1 MSRLTLVVSGDLPHL
16 MPAYSEQ
23 EIIAGCRKKD
33 RAIQEHLY
41 RAYYSPFLKVCARY
55 ARSMED
61 AEQLL
66 NDGFLKIF
74 GQVDQFKNAGSF
86 EGWMQ
91 RIMVNTCL
99 DYLRNTALKEE
110 MIMHVNSIPAE
121 ESNLSVS
128 NDAIEN
134 MDFREM
140 VKVIQLLPTMTRTVF
155 NLFVFDG
162 YNHKEISKQLDI
174 SEGTSHWHVHQ
185 ARNMLQKKIIKSEQQ
200 KVTYEA
206 KRI

>member
-1 MSRLTLVVSGDLPHL
+1 M
-16 MPAYSEQ
+16 
-23 EIIAGCRKKD
+23 
-33 RAIQEHLY
+33 
-41 RAYYSPFLKVCARY
+41 FLKVCARY
-55 ARSMED
+55 AKSMED

-74 GQVDQFKNAGSF
+74 TQIDKFSNTGSF
-86 EGWMQ
+86 GGWMQ

-99 DYLRNTALKEE
+99 DYLRSSSLRSE
-110 MIMHVNSIPAE
+110 MVMHVNAIPAE
-121 ESNLSVS
+121 ESTLSVG
-128 NDAIEN
+128 NDALEQIE
-134 MDFREM
+134 FKEL
-140 VKVIQLLPTMTRTVF
+140 VKMIQSLPAMTRTVF

-162 YNHKEISKQLDI
+162 YNHKEISGQLDI

-185 ARNMLQKKIIKSEQQ
+185 ARNMLQKKIMKTEQQ

>member
-1 MSRLTLVVSGDLPHL
+1 
-16 MPAYSEQ
+16 MPAYSEE
-23 EIIAGCRKKD
+23 EIIAGCRNKN
-33 RAIQEHLY
+33 RAIQELLY
-41 RAYYSPFLKVCARY
+41 KTYYSMFLKVCARY
-55 ARSMED
+55 AKSMLD

-74 GQVDQFKNAGSF
+74 TQIDFFKNAGSF
-86 EGWMQ
+86 PGWMR

-99 DYLRNTALKEE
+99 DYLRGSALKEE

-121 ESNLSVS
+121 ESNLAVT
-128 NDAIEN
+128 NDGIES
-134 MDFREM
+134 MEFKEL
-140 VKVIQLLPTMTRTVF
+140 VKIIQLLPSMTRTVF
-155 NLFVFDG
+155 NMYVFDG
-162 YNHKEISKQLDI
+162 YNHKEIAGQLDI

-185 ARNMLQKKIIKSEQQ
+185 ARNILQKKINNSDQK

>member
-1 MSRLTLVVSGDLPHL
+1 

-23 EIIAGCRKKD
+23 EIIAGCRNKN

-41 RAYYSPFLKVCARY
+41 KMYYSTFLKVCARY
-55 ARSMED
+55 AKSMQD

-66 NDGFLKIF
+66 NDGFLKVF
-74 GQVDQFKNAGSF
+74 TQVEHFKNIGSF
-86 EGWMQ
+86 AGWMQ

-99 DYLRNTALKEE
+99 DYLRSTSLKED
-110 MIMHVNSIPAE
+110 MIMHVHSIPAE
-121 ESNLSVS
+121 ESNISVS
-128 NDAIEN
+128 NEGLESIE
-134 MDFREM
+134 FREL
-140 VKVIQLLPTMTRTVF
+140 VQIIQSLPAMTRTVF

-162 YNHKEISKQLDI
+162 YNHKEISEQLEI

-185 ARNMLQKKIIKSEQQ
+185 ARNILQKKIKNSEQQ

>member
-1 MSRLTLVVSGDLPHL
+1 
-16 MPAYSEQ
+16 MPAYSEE
-23 EIIAGCRKKD
+23 EIIAGCRKKN
-33 RAIQEHLY
+33 RALQEHLY
-41 RAYYSPFLKVCARY
+41 KSYYSMFLKVCARY
-55 ARSMED
+55 ARNMED

-74 GQVDQFKNAGSF
+74 TQIDLFKNNGSF
-86 EGWMQ
+86 AGWMQ

-121 ESNLSVS
+121 ESNISVS
-128 NDAIEN
+128 NYGLEHMEFVELLNI
-134 MDFREM
+134 
-140 VKVIQLLPTMTRTVF
+140 IQSLPTMTRTVF

-162 YNHKEISKQLDI
+162 YNHKQISDQLAI

-185 ARNMLQKKIIKSEQQ
+185 ARNMLQKKITNLENQ

>member
-1 MSRLTLVVSGDLPHL
+1 

-23 EIIAGCRKKD
+23 DIIAGCRKKN

-41 RAYYSPFLKVCARY
+41 KVYYSVMLKVCARY
-55 ARSMED
+55 SKNMQD

-74 GQVDQFKNAGSF
+74 TQIEKYSNTGSF
-86 EGWMQ
+86 EGWMK

-99 DYLRNTALKEE
+99 DYLRSTYLKEE
-110 MIMHVNSIPAE
+110 MTMHVNAIQPE
-121 ESNLSVS
+121 DTNLSVT
-128 NDAIEN
+128 NEGLEHIE
-134 MDFREM
+134 FRELVNM
-140 VKVIQLLPTMTRTVF
+140 IQLLPSMTRTVF
-155 NLFVFDG
+155 NLFVFEG
-162 YNHKEISKQLDI
+162 YNHKDISEQLDI

-185 ARNMLQKKIIKSEQQ
+185 ARNLLQKKIIKVEQQ

-206 KRI
+206 RRI

>member
-1 MSRLTLVVSGDLPHL
+1 

-23 EIIAGCRKKD
+23 EIIAGCRKKN

-41 RAYYSPFLKVCARY
+41 KTYYSMFLKVCARY
-55 ARSMED
+55 AKSMQD

-66 NDGFLKIF
+66 NDGFLKVF
-74 GQVDQFKNAGSF
+74 TQVDNYKNTGSF
-86 EGWMQ
+86 GGWMQ

-99 DYLRNTALKEE
+99 DYLRGGSLKEE

-121 ESNLSVS
+121 ESNISVT
-128 NDAIEN
+128 NEGLEKMEFKELLHI
-134 MDFREM
+134 
-140 VKVIQLLPTMTRTVF
+140 IQSLPTMTRTVF
-155 NLFVFDG
+155 NLFVFEG
-162 YNHKEISKQLDI
+162 FNHKEISEQLTI

-185 ARNMLQKKIIKSEQQ
+185 ARNMLQKKIKKSEQQ

>member
-1 MSRLTLVVSGDLPHL
+1 

-23 EIIAGCRKKD
+23 EVIARCRQKD
-33 RAIQEHLY
+33 RALQEHLY
-41 RAYYSPFLKVCARY
+41 KQYYSMFLKVCARY
-55 ARSMED
+55 AKSMQD

-66 NDGFLKIF
+66 NDGFLKVFTQI
-74 GQVDQFKNAGSF
+74 DNFKNTGSF
-86 EGWMQ
+86 AGWMQ

-99 DYLRNTALKEE
+99 DYLRSTSLKED
-110 MIMHVNSIPAE
+110 MIMHVKSIPAE
-121 ESNLSVS
+121 ESNISVG
-128 NDAIEN
+128 NEGLEHIE
-134 MDFREM
+134 FKEL
-140 VKVIQLLPTMTRTVF
+140 VKIIQSLPAMTRTVF

-162 YNHKEISKQLDI
+162 YNHKEIAVQLDI

-185 ARNMLQKKIIKSEQQ
+185 ARSMLQKKILKCEQK

>member
-1 MSRLTLVVSGDLPHL
+1 
-16 MPAYSEQ
+16 MPAYSEE
-23 EIIAGCRKKD
+23 EIIAGCRKKN
-33 RAIQEHLY
+33 RALQEHLY
-41 RAYYSPFLKVCARY
+41 KTYYSMYLKVCARY
-55 ARSMED
+55 AKSMED

-66 NDGFLKIF
+66 NDGFLKVFKQI
-74 GQVDQFKNAGSF
+74 DHFKNAGSF
-86 EGWMQ
+86 AGWMQ

-99 DYLRNTALKEE
+99 DYLRSTALKED

-121 ESNLSVS
+121 ESKLSVS
-128 NDAIEN
+128 NEAIES
-134 MDFREM
+134 MEFREL
-140 VKVIQLLPTMTRTVF
+140 VKIIQVLPAMTRTVF

-162 YNHKEISKQLDI
+162 YNHKEISAQLDI

-185 ARNMLQKKIIKSEQQ
+185 ARNMLQKKIMKSELQ

>member
-1 MSRLTLVVSGDLPHL
+1 

-33 RAIQEHLY
+33 RALQELLY
-41 RAYYSPFLKVCARY
+41 KTYYSTFLKVCARY
-55 ARSMED
+55 AKSMQD

-74 GQVDQFKNAGSF
+74 TQIDHFKNAGSF
-86 EGWMQ
+86 AGWMQ

-99 DYLRNTALKEE
+99 DFLRGTAFKEDL
-110 MIMHVNSIPAE
+110 IMHVNSIPAE
-121 ESNLSVS
+121 ESNISVS
-128 NDAIEN
+128 NEAMESMEFKELVNI
-134 MDFREM
+134 
-140 VKVIQLLPTMTRTVF
+140 IQCLPAMTRTVF

-162 YNHKEISKQLDI
+162 YNHREISEQLDI

-185 ARNMLQKKIIKSEQQ
+185 ARNLLQKKIGKSEHQ
-200 KVTYEA
+200 KVTYET
-206 KRI
+206 KRV